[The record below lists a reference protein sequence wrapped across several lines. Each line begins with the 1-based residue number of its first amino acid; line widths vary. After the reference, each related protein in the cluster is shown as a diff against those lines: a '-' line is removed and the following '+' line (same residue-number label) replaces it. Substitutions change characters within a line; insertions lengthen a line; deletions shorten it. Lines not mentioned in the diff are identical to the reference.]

1 MNCNK
6 IVYNGKARNQVA
18 VNKNWFAVCLQ
29 YKKFFLQ
36 MITKLVV
43 CDEKLII
50 SRMIPV

>member
-6 IVYNGKARNQVA
+6 LVYNGKARNQVA
-18 VNKNWFAVCLQ
+18 VNKNWFVVSLQ
-29 YKKFFLQ
+29 YIFFLQ

-50 SRMIPV
+50 SRMISV

>member
-6 IVYNGKARNQVA
+6 IVYNGKARNQVP
-18 VNKNWFAVCLQ
+18 VNKNWFVVCLQ
-29 YKKFFLQ
+29 YNIFLQ

-50 SRMIPV
+50 SRMISV